1 MKATGIVRRID
12 ELGRIV
18 IPKEI
23 RRTLRIREGEPLEI
37 YTQSEGSIVLKKYS
51 PIVDLEEIA
60 EQYAQSMNKATGF
73 IIAITDKDHIV
84 TVSGQT
90 NKEIK
95 GKEISNHLEELICE
109 RKSIIATNEDNNFI
123 SITNDY
129 NDEFT
134 NQVIVPIISDSNAIG
149 SVIFLTNDT
158 NEKFGDTEMKLAQTA
173 AIFLALQMEQ

>member
-37 YTQSEGSIVLKKYS
+37 FTENEGSIVLKKYS

-60 EQYAQSMNKATGF
+60 TQYAESMNKATGF
-73 IIAITDKDHIV
+73 IIAITDKDHVV
-84 TVSGQT
+84 TICGQT
-90 NKEIK
+90 KKMFN
-95 GKEISNHLEELICE
+95 GKEISDDLEELILE
-109 RKSIIATNEDNNFI
+109 RKSIIASSEDNNFI
-123 SITNDY
+123 SIINDY

-149 SVIFLTNDT
+149 SVIFLSNDSST
-158 NEKFGDTEMKLAQTA
+158 KFGDTEMKLAQTA